1 MAEALAR
8 VKQELGDDAVILHTR
23 TVRRG
28 KWFGLYK
35 QPIVEITAG
44 TDLKIKP
51 RAPRPRKAEPAES
64 KPAGD
69 VLRKAYQQGIAD
81 ARRGASS
88 VSDDRASVA
97 PKNNGGPVVD
107 PQMADEIRQLRK
119 MVERFV
125 RTPADK
131 VRTDLPEPLFEQY
144 LTLLEQDVSEELAE
158 QTIDQVREQL
168 GGDLSDRERLRQ
180 AICKSVAKM
189 IPTGSDAASSPGPNR
204 NGRPYTIALVGPTGV
219 GKTTTLAKLAAT
231 FKLRDSLKVGM
242 VTIDTYRIA
251 AVDQL
256 RTYAQIIGVPLHVA
270 QSPLELKDA
279 LARCGECDVVLID
292 TAGRSQRDDAKLDE
306 LASFIKA
313 VAPDQTHLVLS
324 SAASQQVLM
333 DAVERFS
340 HIPADGVIFTKL
352 DEAVT
357 FGVVVNVMNKVKKKL
372 SYITTGQDVPHQI
385 EAGDSNR
392 LAGLILG
399 EKL

>member
-8 VKQELGDDAVILHTR
+8 VKREFGDEAVILHTR

-28 KWFGLYK
+28 RWMGLRK
-35 QPIVEITAG
+35 ENVVEVTAG
-44 TDLKIKP
+44 TDVNIKP
-51 RAPRPRKAEPAES
+51 RKPKPRPNDQTPS

-81 ARRGASS
+81 ARTAAST
-88 VSDDRASVA
+88 VNDDRASVT
-97 PKNNGGPVVD
+97 PRSNGGPVVD

-144 LTLLEQDVSEELAE
+144 LALLEQDVSEELAE
-158 QTIDQVREQL
+158 QTVEQVRGEL
-168 GGDLSDRERLRQ
+168 GGDLTDRDRLRR
-180 AICKSVAKM
+180 AISASVAKL
-189 IPTGSDAASSPGPNR
+189 IPTGGKTPAAPAR
-204 NGRPYTIALVGPTGV
+204 NTGGRPHVIALIGPTGV

-231 FKLRDSLKVGM
+231 FKLRDKLRVGLI
-242 VTIDTYRIA
+242 TIDTYRIA
-251 AVDQL
+251 AVEQL

-279 LARCGECDVVLID
+279 LARCAECDVVLID
-292 TAGRSQRDDAKLDE
+292 TAGRSQRDDAKLQQ
-306 LASFIKA
+306 LKSFIQA
-313 VAPDQTHLVLS
+313 AAPDETHLVLS
-324 SAASQQVLM
+324 SAASQPVLM

-340 HIPADGVIFTKL
+340 TVHADGVIFTKL

-357 FGVVVNVMNKVKKKL
+357 FGVVVNVMQKVNKKL
-372 SYITTGQDVPHQI
+372 SYVTTGQEVPHQI
-385 EAGDSNR
+385 EAGDPDR

-399 EKL
+399 ENL